1 MPPPGANGAAQP
13 HLDSLAIPAS
23 DAPSELLAVPSEP
36 PNAPSVRSPIESES
50 RAMVA
55 EESEVFRRGLALG
68 VDDVSDEED
77 DEDHHH
83 HHKSKKVTVDEG
95 QLLKKSEVSGEELKK
110 EVSRARP
117 VSPSA

>member
-1 MPPPGANGAAQP
+1 MPPPAANGAAQTRLNSP
-13 HLDSLAIPAS
+13 TIPAS
-23 DAPSELLAVPSEP
+23 DASPELLTVPPEP
-36 PNAPSVRSPIESES
+36 SNVPSVRSPIESES

-83 HHKSKKVTVDEG
+83 HQQSKKVTVDEG
-95 QLLKKSEVSGEELKK
+95 QVLKKSEVSGEELKK
-110 EVSRARP
+110 EVRRG
-117 VSPSA
+117 

>member
-1 MPPPGANGAAQP
+1 MPPAANGAAQP
-13 HLDSLAIPAS
+13 HLDSLAIPAPNATS
-23 DAPSELLAVPSEP
+23 EQLTVPPPPPTAPSL
-36 PNAPSVRSPIESES
+36 RSPIESES

-77 DEDHHH
+77 DEDHR
-83 HHKSKKVTVDEG
+83 HHKSKKNVTVDEG
-95 QLLKKSEVSGEELKK
+95 QVLKKSEVSGEELKK

-117 VSPSA
+117 VFPSA